1 MKKTLAY
8 GMTAECMILAGAVQP
23 YADDEWERCIAS
35 VEEYARVTR
44 RPRLLVV
51 TDGSGPTIKQR
62 RSLDVLLD
70 VHRNTARVAV
80 LTPSTVARGI
90 VTALS
95 WFWPIY
101 RSFPPDD
108 LAGALSFLELPA
120 QALPDIRRLLGE
132 LRSNVSGCI
141 TLDGL

>member
-8 GMTAECMILAGAVQP
+8 GVTAECLVVTGAIQP
-23 YADDEWERCIAS
+23 YADEEWDRCVAFAD
-35 VEEYARVTR
+35 EYARGTR

-51 TDGSGPTIKQR
+51 TDGGGPTIKQR
-62 RSLDVLLD
+62 RSLEGLLD
-70 VHRNTARVAV
+70 AHRRTARVAV
-80 LTPSTVARGI
+80 LTPSTMARSI

-95 WFWPIY
+95 WFVPIY

-108 LAGALSFLELPA
+108 LAGAMTFLELPMGA
-120 QALPDIRRLLGE
+120 MSDIRRLMGE
-132 LRSNVSGCI
+132 LRSNVNGCI

>member
-8 GMTAECMILAGAVQP
+8 GVTAECLVLTGAIQP
-23 YADDEWERCIAS
+23 YADEEWDRCIAF
-35 VEEYARVTR
+35 VGEYARASR

-51 TDGSGPTIKQR
+51 TDGGGPTVQQR
-62 RSLDVLLD
+62 RSLDGLLD
-70 VHRNTARVAV
+70 VHRRTARVAV
-80 LTPSTVARGI
+80 LTPSTMARSI

-95 WFWPIY
+95 WFMPIY
-101 RSFPPDD
+101 RSFAPDD

-120 QALPDIRRLLGE
+120 QSLPDIRRLMGE
-132 LRSNVSGCI
+132 LRSNVNGCI